1 MRSLPGI
8 LTATSAF
15 VALAASLAGCAQ
27 PPLGPTVQA
36 LQGPRKSFAD
46 FQQDNSYCMTF
57 AQSQLGNAANQ
68 ANQQQAIATVGNMVL
83 GAAVG
88 ALTGS
93 GAAYGAGQGLQTGA
107 QAGADGAAANSAT
120 MQQRYDNSFAQC
132 MVAKGEIVPG
142 VMPAVADYGAP
153 SRSNFDPLVRS
164 IQAELVRTGY
174 LSGGVDG
181 AYGPMTRSA
190 ILSFERANGLSVD
203 ASASQGLLEHLRSAP
218 SASSGS
224 LAAVGNLVQPVTGPK
239 GGAQPGLVQPI
250 SSPAPAGAAP
260 GGPLPGGS
268 GLVAP
273 VTGGAK
279 SP

>member
-1 MRSLPGI
+1 MRSLQGI
-8 LTATSAF
+8 LKVTTPF
-15 VALAASLAGCAQ
+15 VALAAILAGCAQ
-27 PPLGPTVQA
+27 APLGPTVQA

-57 AQSQLGNAANQ
+57 AQSQLGGAVNQ

-93 GAAYGAGQGLQTGA
+93 GASYGAGQGLQTGA

-120 MQQRYDNSFAQC
+120 LQQRYDNSFAQC

-142 VMPAVADYGAP
+142 VAPAVADYGTP

-181 AYGPMTRSA
+181 SYGPMTRQA
-190 ILSFERANGLSVD
+190 ILSFERSNGLSAD
-203 ASASQGLLEHLRSAP
+203 ASASQGLLERLRSAP
-218 SASSGS
+218 SGSSGS
-224 LAAVGNLVQPVTGPK
+224 IAAVGSLVQPVTGPR

-250 SSPAPAGAAP
+250 SAPAPAVAP